1 MEKLIS
7 DFSFG
12 LFFWQTLLFFALLF
26 LLRKFA
32 WKPILNAVNE
42 REESI
47 VNSLK
52 AAERAREEM
61 KALQAD
67 NEKILA
73 EARSERERIMKEAT
87 EMKNRIIGD
96 ATDKAKE
103 EGAKLVENARVQI
116 EAEKNNAMAQI
127 KTQVAELSVE
137 IAEKLLRKEL
147 ATENKQQQLISD
159 LMAEAKL

>member
-1 MEKLIS
+1 MEKLIEQ
-7 DFSFG
+7 FSFG
-12 LFFWQTLLFFALLF
+12 LFFWQTLLFVALLL
-26 LLRKFA
+26 LLRKLA
-32 WKPILNAVNE
+32 WKPILGAVNE

-47 VNSLK
+47 KGALK

-73 EARSERERIMKEAT
+73 EARTERERIVKEAND
-87 EMKNRIIGD
+87 MKNRIIGD

-103 EGAKLVENARVQI
+103 EAAKLVENARIQI
-116 EAEKNNAMAQI
+116 EAEKNNAVAQI
-127 KTQVAELSVE
+127 RTQVAELSVE

-147 ATENKQQQLISD
+147 ADENKQQKLIAD
-159 LMAEAKL
+159 LLAEAKL

>member
-1 MEKLIS
+1 LEKLIS

-12 LFFWQTLLFFALLF
+12 LFFWQTLLFLALLL

-32 WKPILNAVNE
+32 WKPILDAVNE
-42 REESI
+42 REDSI
-47 VNSLK
+47 KNSLK

-61 KALQAD
+61 MALQAD

-73 EARSERERIMKEAT
+73 EARSERERIVKEAT
-87 EMKNRIIGD
+87 DMKNRIIGE

-103 EGAKLVENARVQI
+103 EGAKLVENARLQI
-116 EAEKNNAMAQI
+116 EAEKNNAMTQI

-147 ATENKQQQLISD
+147 ATENKQQQLIAD
-159 LMAEAKL
+159 LMADAKL

>member
-1 MEKLIS
+1 M
-7 DFSFG
+7 
-12 LFFWQTLLFFALLF
+12 LFIALLF

-32 WKPILNAVNE
+32 WTPILTAVNE
-42 REESI
+42 REDSI
-47 VNSLK
+47 KNSLK

-73 EARSERERIMKEAT
+73 EARSERERIMKEAND
-87 EMKNRIIGD
+87 MKNQIISD
-96 ATDKAKE
+96 ATDKAKQE
-103 EGAKLVENARVQI
+103 AAKLVENARTQI

-127 KTQVAELSVE
+127 KTQVAELSVD

-147 ATENKQQQLISD
+147 ADENKQQALIAD
-159 LMAEAKL
+159 LLKEAKI

>member
-1 MEKLIS
+1 LEKLIS

-12 LFFWQTLLFFALLF
+12 LFFWQTLLFLALLL

-32 WKPILNAVNE
+32 WKPILDAVNE
-42 REESI
+42 REDSI
-47 VNSLK
+47 KNSLK

-87 EMKNRIIGD
+87 DMKNRIIGE

-103 EGAKLVENARVQI
+103 EGAKLVENARLQI
-116 EAEKNNAMAQI
+116 EAEKNNAMTQI

-147 ATENKQQQLISD
+147 ATENKQKQLIAD
-159 LMAEAKL
+159 LLADAKL

>member
-1 MEKLIS
+1 LEKLIS

-12 LFFWQTLLFFALLF
+12 LFFWQTLLFFALLI
-26 LLRKFA
+26 LLRKYA
-32 WKPILNAVNE
+32 WKPILGAVNE

-103 EGAKLVENARVQI
+103 EGAKLVENARIQI

-147 ATENKQQQLISD
+147 ATENKQKQLIAD
-159 LMAEAKL
+159 LLADAKL

>member
-1 MEKLIS
+1 MESLVNN
-7 DFSFG
+7 FSFG
-12 LFFWQTLLFFALLF
+12 LFIWQTVLFIALLF

-32 WKPILNAVNE
+32 WNPILNAVNE
-42 REESI
+42 REDSI
-47 VNSLK
+47 KNSLK

-73 EARSERERIMKEAT
+73 EARSERERIMKEAN
-87 EMKNRIIGD
+87 EMKNQIISD
-96 ATDKAKE
+96 ATDKAKQE
-103 EGAKLVENARVQI
+103 ATKLVENARTQI

-127 KTQVAELSVE
+127 KTQVAELSVD

-147 ATENKQQQLISD
+147 ASENKQQALIAD
-159 LMAEAKL
+159 LLKEAKI